1 MNLAYTCLQRP
12 VIVHSCATGQK
23 GRHAFHARHGP
34 MNTIR
39 ILASLAAVGLLAA
52 PAVAQEPTTIQPG
65 WWESTNTLNFIIK
78 DVDHERR
85 CITPKD
91 VDKVMSGRINRH
103 YTCTYPEKRVA
114 DGKMFFKG
122 TCVDKRGR
130 KVNVTATGTYSPT
143 AFTLTANLSGKVAGV
158 RVSAVAST
166 SAKRLG
172 DVCPMEV
179 QKLK

>member
-1 MNLAYTCLQRP
+1 MKTL
-12 VIVHSCATGQK
+12 
-23 GRHAFHARHGP
+23 
-34 MNTIR
+34 R
-39 ILASLAAVGLLAA
+39 ILASLAAAGLLAA
-52 PAVAQEPTTIQPG
+52 PAVAQETTTIQPG

-78 DVDHERR
+78 DVDRERR
-85 CITPKD
+85 CITPAD

-114 DGKMFFKG
+114 DGRMFFKG

-143 AFTLTANLSGKVAGV
+143 AFTLTADLSGKVAGV
-158 RVSAVAST
+158 PVSARAST
-166 SAKRLG
+166 TAKRLG
-172 DVCPMEV
+172 DVCPMKV

>member
-1 MNLAYTCLQRP
+1 M
-12 VIVHSCATGQK
+12 K
-23 GRHAFHARHGP
+23 
-34 MNTIR
+34 TIR
-39 ILASLAAVGLLAA
+39 ILASLAVAALLAA
-52 PAVAQEPTTIQPG
+52 PAVARETTTIQPG

-78 DVDHERR
+78 DVDRERR

-130 KVNVTATGTYSPT
+130 TVAVTATGTYSPG
-143 AFTLTANLSGKVAGV
+143 AFTLTADLSGKVGGLP
-158 RVSAVAST
+158 VSARAST
-166 SAKRLG
+166 TAKRLG
-172 DVCPMEV
+172 DACPMKV

>member
-1 MNLAYTCLQRP
+1 MLVQSKK
-12 VIVHSCATGQK
+12 IK
-23 GRHAFHARHGP
+23 GR
-34 MNTIR
+34 
-39 ILASLAAVGLLAA
+39 LAVLLRKREALDNHMETLENSELNQHVLHSMQRTSNALKAMGLDKSL
-52 PAVAQEPTTIQPG
+52 
-65 WWESTNTLNFIIK
+65 
-78 DVDHERR
+78 
-85 CITPKD
+85 KD